1 MCQALV
7 RQYGFAGSVHVLYHF
22 LKHVAPATPV
32 ATVMLDFAVGEQAQV
47 EFGAG
52 PLITDQESRDTS
64 KTWFLI
70 MTLAWSRHQYAELV
84 RDQSVATWLTCHR
97 HAFECFGLIDLSD
110 IRSQTTVTNHPAET
124 QR

>member
-1 MCQALV
+1 LTSPSAN
-7 RQYGFAGSVHVLYHF
+7 R
-22 LKHVAPATPV
+22 
-32 ATVMLDFAVGEQAQV
+32 AQV

-52 PLITDQESRDTS
+52 PLITDRESRDTS

-70 MTLAWSRHQYAELV
+70 MTLAWSRHPYAELV

-110 IRSQTTVTNHPAET
+110 IRSQTTVTDHPAET